1 LKNLENKDYIT
12 HYQKD
17 AEFFDYFEE
26 NKYDK
31 DFSSRLH
38 SFINSFIKGNN
49 NKILDIGSGGG
60 WTAKII
66 NEKNSLFLMDLSFKN
81 LSEIK
86 RNHKGFYIQGDAL
99 RLPFKNNS
107 FNYIIISEVLE
118 HINKPELIIKEA
130 YRVLSDKG
138 EIIITTP
145 YEEKIKYYLCIH
157 CNNITPANAH
167 LHSFSI
173 NSFKKM
179 CNELGYKNID
189 FYKFG
194 SKFLTVTRLSYFL
207 RFLPFWLWRA
217 KDKVLNFILNKPN
230 TLVVIIKK

>member
-1 LKNLENKDYIT
+1 LENKDYIT

-17 AEFFDYFEE
+17 AELFSYFEE
-26 NKYDK
+26 NKFEK
-31 DFSSRLH
+31 DFNNRLH
-38 SFINSFIKGNN
+38 SFIKTFIKGKY

-60 WTAKII
+60 WSVEII
-66 NEKNSLFLMDLSFKN
+66 DEKNSLFLMDLSLKN

-86 RNHKGFYIQGDAL
+86 RNHKDRGFYIQGDAL

-130 YRVLSDKG
+130 YRVLSEKG
-138 EIIITTP
+138 KIIITTP

-173 NSFKKM
+173 ESFRRL
-179 CNELGYKNID
+179 CYELGYNNIEY
-189 FYKFG
+189 YKFG
-194 SKFLTVTRLSYFL
+194 NKLWTITRISYFL